1 MILNQ
6 MTNINDLKLLVI
18 NLKDDDS
25 RRELAKKEL
34 EKFPVNYS
42 FVEAINGRDQ
52 NLSVAVY
59 PEKKVKRLTGYSL
72 TRNELG
78 CFMSHQK
85 CWNIAVESNL
95 PCLILED
102 DFKLSDSFYEAVS
115 FAFKNYDQWE
125 LLRLQA
131 LAPNNKTANHVIGEK
146 FAIASILGD
155 PLGATAYLVKP
166 SSAFKLI
173 NKSKQIY
180 EPLDHYLEHFSKHDI
195 EMRALLPYPVESSGA
210 ESTIPNRPY
219 DERSL
224 RGVRK
229 FKRSIFRFLDRKF
242 SSNPWFPK

>member
-1 MILNQ
+1 

-102 DFKLSDSFYEAVS
+102 DFKLSDSFHEAIV
-115 FAFKNYDQWE
+115 FAFQNFDKWE

-131 LAPNNKTANHVIGEK
+131 LTSVEKEKVHASGEK
-146 FAIASILGD
+146 FSIVSNIGD

-166 SSAFKLI
+166 DSAIKLI
-173 NKSKQIY
+173 KKSKQIY
-180 EPLDHYLEHFSKHDI
+180 EPLDHYLEHFSRHNI
-195 EMRALLPYPVESSGA
+195 EFKALLPYPVTNSGI
-210 ESTIPNRPY
+210 ETTIPDRPY
-219 DERSL
+219 NERRL
-224 RGVRK
+224 RGIRK
-229 FKRSIFRFLDRKF
+229 FKRSIFRFLDRKL
-242 SSNPWFPK
+242 SNDPWFLK

>member
-6 MTNINDLKLLVI
+6 MTNINDLKILVI

-42 FVEAINGRDQ
+42 FLEAINGRDQ
-52 NLSVAVY
+52 NISVAVY

-131 LAPNNKTANHVIGEK
+131 LAPNNKIANYVIGEK
-146 FAIASILGD
+146 FSIASILGD
-155 PLGATAYLVKP
+155 PLGSTAYLVKP

-195 EMRALLPYPVESSGA
+195 EMRALLPYPVESSGL